1 MMDFAISVPTADQLA
16 DSHKTYGVDK
26 NYVDSVHAISQELQ
40 NKNLSA
46 VVEAVAAFLK
56 YWNRTYYRFHPKKRP
71 LLDSELEE
79 LVTGNLRAI
88 MGLHERSITSLVPSD
103 QEAVVRVF
111 SAFESKLGPVG
122 SAKAL
127 NLLAPSFLPLWDN
140 PIAYAYGL
148 TPGRVGYL
156 LFMLICK
163 YQVEK
168 CNGPFPVD
176 VLPLKAMDE
185 YNYCKYTEPFLASR
199 RTATKPGKK
208 QSVTGPDH
216 A

>member
-1 MMDFAISVPTADQLA
+1 MMDFAISVPSADQLA
-16 DSHKTYGVDK
+16 DSHKTFGVDK

-40 NKNLSA
+40 NQNLSA

-56 YWNRTYYRFHPKKRP
+56 DWNRTYYRFHPEKRP

-79 LVTGNLRAI
+79 LVTGNLPAI
-88 MGLHERSITSLVPSD
+88 MGLHERSIVSIVPSD
-103 QEAVVRVF
+103 RDAVVRVF

-127 NLLAPSFLPLWDN
+127 NLLAPSFFPLWDN

-156 LFMLICK
+156 LFMQICK

-168 CNGPFPVD
+168 CHGSFPDGVP
-176 VLPLKAMDE
+176 PLKAIDE
-185 YNYCKYTEPFLASR
+185 YNYCTYTMPLLASR
-199 RTATKPGKK
+199 RTGTKPREGTIGG
-208 QSVTGPDH
+208 SDF
-216 A
+216 

>member
-1 MMDFAISVPTADQLA
+1 MMDFAISGPTAEQIA
-16 DSHKTYGVDK
+16 DKHKTYGVDK
-26 NYVDSVHAISQELQ
+26 RYLKAVQAVSQGLQ
-40 NKNLSA
+40 NQNVSA
-46 VVEAVAAFLK
+46 VVEAVSAFLK
-56 YWNRTYYRFHPKKRP
+56 NWNRTYYRFHPKKRP

-79 LVTGNLRAI
+79 LVTCNLPAI
-88 MGLHERSITSLVPSD
+88 MGLHERSIASLVPSD
-103 QEAVVRVF
+103 HATVVRIF

-163 YQVEK
+163 YQVEE
-168 CNGPFPVD
+168 CNGSFPD
-176 VLPLKAMDE
+176 GVLPLKAIDE
-185 YNYCKYTEPFLASR
+185 YNFCEYTTPFLNFQRA
-199 RTATKPGKK
+199 GKLGGSAAAK
-208 QSVTGPDH
+208 LP